1 MEYVSGSVAARDCDG
16 VMSLSDPLLPGSDPL
31 STALAPPYRLP
42 VLAGILKAVGGVLD
56 WLPLI
61 AVSSLNGSYS
71 PAVALGAGTGA
82 GAFVLLLQCLK
93 QQCYDPRT
101 IFPKVM
107 DLGQFGL
114 FGLLWVFSEDGTN
127 FLVSI

>member
-1 MEYVSGSVAARDCDG
+1 MDHASCSVAARDCDG
-16 VMSLSDPLLPGSDPL
+16 VMSLSDPLLPGA
-31 STALAPPYRLP
+31 ALAPPSRFP
-42 VLAGILKAVGGVLD
+42 VLAGILKAVAGVLD

-61 AVSSLNGSYS
+61 AVSSLNGSCS
-71 PAVALGAGTGA
+71 PAVALGAGTAA
-82 GAFVLLLQCLK
+82 GGFVLLLQCLK
-93 QQCYDPRT
+93 KQCYDPRT

>member
-1 MEYVSGSVAARDCDG
+1 
-16 VMSLSDPLLPGSDPL
+16 MSMADTLLPDPDPLATAPGPTS
-31 STALAPPYRLP
+31 RFP
-42 VLAGILKAVGGVLD
+42 VLAGILKAVESVLD

-61 AVSSLNGSYS
+61 SVSLLNGSYS
-71 PAVALGAGTGA
+71 PAVALGAGTAA

-93 QQCYDPRT
+93 QQCYDPRA

-114 FGLLWVFSEDGTN
+114 FGILWVFSYDVHDP
-127 FLVSI
+127 LVYRPK

>member
-1 MEYVSGSVAARDCDG
+1 MDHASCSVAARDCDG

-31 STALAPPYRLP
+31 STALAPPYRFP
-42 VLAGILKAVGGVLD
+42 VLAGILKAVAGVLD

-61 AVSSLNGSYS
+61 AVSSLNGSCS
-71 PAVALGAGTGA
+71 PAVALGSGTAAGG
-82 GAFVLLLQCLK
+82 FILLLQCLK
-93 QQCYDPRT
+93 KQCYDPRT

-114 FGLLWVFSEDGTN
+114 FGLLWVFSEDGTK
-127 FLVSI
+127 F